1 MTLFSYAWLRSQTQS
16 YEGSFFLMPYLSD
29 NKIIREDDVRT
40 LSGKREDYQNKEDT
54 NEKRK

>member
-1 MTLFSYAWLRSQTQS
+1 MDLFSYAWLRSQTQS
-16 YEGSFFLMPYLSD
+16 YEGSFFLMSYLSD

-40 LSGKREDYQNKEDT
+40 LSGKREDHQNKEDT